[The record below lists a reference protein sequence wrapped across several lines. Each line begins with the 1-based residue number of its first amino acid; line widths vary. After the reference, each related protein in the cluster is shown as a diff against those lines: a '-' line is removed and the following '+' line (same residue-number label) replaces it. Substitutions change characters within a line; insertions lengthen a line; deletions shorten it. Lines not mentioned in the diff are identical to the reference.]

1 MDITVDHNVWAINWL
16 TTEADNQ
23 VTSLTPATLNQKLLQ
38 RFALLSLDYRLQNKT
53 VVQPVRAQRH
63 VDECYWTG
71 IVCDYTNTTIN
82 TRDGKYVTEIRWPF
96 LDTTT
101 SRVDPDGGGGG
112 GTTTG
117 GTIAPEIA
125 LFGPALQVLDLSN
138 NQLVGTI
145 PDALYQLTNLRAL
158 YLFQNQLSGT
168 VSTQLGR
175 LEHLEIFHLS
185 HNHLVGTLPAQFKS
199 DSDAANGIIPISK

>member
-16 TTEADNQ
+16 TTEADTQ
-23 VTSLTPATLNQKLLQ
+23 FTALTPATLNQKLLQ
-38 RFALLSLDYRLQNKT
+38 RFALVSLDYRLQNKT

-96 LDTTT
+96 LETTT
-101 SRVDPDGGGGG
+101 SRLDPDSSGG
-112 GTTTG
+112 GTTG
-117 GTIAPEIA
+117 GSIAPEIA

-145 PDALYQLTNLRAL
+145 PETLYQLTNLRTL
-158 YLFQNQLSGT
+158 YLFQNHLGGT

-175 LEHLEIFHLS
+175 LEHLEILHLS